1 MQLVIQF
8 GMKAGIKIQSIS
20 DIITNSSTEVYTI
33 YSIRDK
39 QTIKDIVNAIMGVGS
54 DLRFDD
60 IFDISML
67 VSEYASENLW
77 DNSPELQEK
86 FPTLNDFN
94 DHLSKLSD
102 EELTVYAEKWYD
114 FYSYDS
120 CRSFFDGY
128 YVTFKDGVEHTPA
141 LEKAC
146 KAINRLDLIFN
157 HDAIFS

>member
-1 MQLVIQF
+1 MIQF

-39 QTIKDIVNAIMGVGS
+39 QTIKDIVNAIMGVGG

-60 IFDISML
+60 IFDIGMI
-67 VSEYASENLW
+67 VSEYAAEDLW

-94 DHLSKLSD
+94 DHLSGLSD
-102 EELTVYAEKWYD
+102 EELTVYADKWDDLYGWD
-114 FYSYDS
+114 D
-120 CRSFFDGY
+120 CRPFFDGY
-128 YVTFKDGVEHTPA
+128 YVTFKEGVEHTPA
-141 LEKAC
+141 LEIAR
-146 KAINRLDLIFN
+146 KAINRLDSIFI